1 MFTKVTI
8 KILLISILCFTGIA
22 NAQEKSP
29 QPDNRYKT
37 VIEESFYVVKAEN
50 REKFLEVYREKLY
63 PFWHKMYEMGIIV
76 DDYRL
81 YSQRIH
87 TIDPHWT
94 FKTVVKF
101 KNYESIDKWLE
112 IKDRVYREMF
122 PEEEGYGSPRKEI
135 DLVTEKHWD
144 EFIREIPL
152 STEGNSSE

>member
-1 MFTKVTI
+1 MYTKITI

-22 NAQEKSP
+22 TAQEKSP
-29 QPDNRYKT
+29 QPDNRYKI

-50 REKFLEVYREKLY
+50 RDKFLEVYREKLY
-63 PFWHKMYEMGIIV
+63 PFWHRMYEMGIIV

-101 KNYESIDKWLE
+101 RNYESIDKCS
-112 IKDRVYREMF
+112 R
-122 PEEEGYGSPRKEI
+122 
-135 DLVTEKHWD
+135 
-144 EFIREIPL
+144 
-152 STEGNSSE
+152 